1 MIFSSGLGIDIT
13 DSTAR
18 IARVS
23 YFGRVIET
31 KEWKLPA
38 GLVVDD
44 LVVDPKGLQ
53 AFLITSYGNEHRRLR
68 RIPTSI
74 TIPESRV
81 FDASTQEGIP
91 LSVSLQKQIP
101 LSLSQ
106 MMVAKEVS
114 SSRIQAV
121 EKSVYGAF
129 VSMIDPDH
137 MNLRAVVSRIVAH
150 EQFVLYFKQKEA
162 DNRFIAAIGAAFLAA
177 HPWRFRHS
185 FNFFSYEP
193 EKH

>member
-44 LVVDPKGLQ
+44 MVADPKGLQ

-106 MMVAKEVS
+106 MMVAKEVAS
-114 SSRIQAV
+114 SKVQVV

-129 VSMIDPDH
+129 VS
-137 MNLRAVVSRIVAH
+137 AIVAH

-162 DNRFIAAIGAAFLAA
+162 NNRFNAAIGAAFLAA
-177 HPWRFRHS
+177 HSWRFRHQ
-185 FNFFSYEP
+185 FNFLSYEP
-193 EKH
+193 